1 MTKLGYTESEV
12 RKYVRNDKNSFV
24 GVLYHKILTD
34 QMEKSE
40 KLQMSTNSSN
50 MHEISA
56 KMPIQPSFVPSVG
69 SMTHLNNPALNSQ
82 MSKISLN
89 QTNQFDKSREQLL
102 ANTSNSNFNMS
113 GTLANTLKFYT

>member
-1 MTKLGYTESEV
+1 
-12 RKYVRNDKNSFV
+12 
-24 GVLYHKILTD
+24 
-34 QMEKSE
+34 
-40 KLQMSTNSSN
+40 